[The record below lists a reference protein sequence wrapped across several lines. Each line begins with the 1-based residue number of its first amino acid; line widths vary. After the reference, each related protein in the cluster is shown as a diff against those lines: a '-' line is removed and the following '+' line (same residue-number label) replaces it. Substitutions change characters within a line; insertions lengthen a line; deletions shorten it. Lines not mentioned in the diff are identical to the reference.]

1 MKFFKTRKSE
11 QVDPRGG
18 FVMYPEFCIDTNPK
32 FAHNLTVQEVM
43 ILEQDA
49 EIAALCA
56 RVERLE
62 GALKPFAADDLC
74 QTLGGNC
81 DGVESVVFGRKNTE
95 LKLKHFIAARAVL
108 SESAA
113 SVHDGEKRE

>member
-1 MKFFKTRKSE
+1 MMKFFKTRKSE

-62 GALKPFAADDLC
+62 VVYKKHTESAERCNFVLC
-74 QTLGGNC
+74 GC
-81 DGVESVVFGRKNTE
+81 DWCE
-95 LKLKHFIAARAVL
+95 AYRAVL

-113 SVHDGEKRE
+113 SVHGGEKE